1 MSQTLQAYIEA
12 EGYDVVEVMNA
23 LQDHGVISDNCEHVA
38 EVGNGGIAVWWL
50 EANYT
55 R

>member
-1 MSQTLQAYIEA
+1 MSQTLQAYIESK
-12 EGYDVVEVMNA
+12 GYDSIQVMNA

-38 EVGNGGIAVWWL
+38 EVGNGGFAVQWL
-50 EANYT
+50 EDNYA

>member
-1 MSQTLQAYIEA
+1 MSQTLQGYIESK
-12 EGYDVVEVMNA
+12 GYDSIQVMNA

-38 EVGNGGIAVWWL
+38 EVGNGGTAVQWL
-50 EANYT
+50 EDNYA